1 MMDLVH
7 PVESAVSSPTLGL
20 MLPFAYEPAPHRP
33 TTSHA
38 AKAASA
44 RDDSLEQAQP
54 DGYAAGSPARPSTK
68 ARWNYYV
75 SPALIADPELDQ
87 HSRRSSCASR
97 RTTAS

>member
-44 RDDSLEQAQP
+44 RDDSLE
-54 DGYAAGSPARPSTK
+54 
-68 ARWNYYV
+68 
-75 SPALIADPELDQ
+75 
-87 HSRRSSCASR
+87 
-97 RTTAS
+97 